1 MKVCIKCGV
10 EKTYENFHKDS
21 LRKDGLFPY
30 CRKCRGCSKLRVN
43 IHKSVNI
50 GDGGYLIFGTER
62 VHRLVMEAHLGRKL
76 EKGEVVHHRNEI
88 KHDNRIENLELMSLK
103 EHTAHHYKDNK
114 SKLIPHVYSVVCAIC
129 NKQFK
134 AKIRYS
140 KYCSGHCRYISRKS
154 YLNEWNR
161 NNYDEQK
168 EKRRIYQI
176 KKREEIHLNNLR
188 KR

>member
-1 MKVCIKCGV
+1 M
-10 EKTYENFHKDS
+10 
-21 LRKDGLFPY
+21 
-30 CRKCRGCSKLRVN
+30 N

-134 AKIRYS
+134 AKLGTQSTVPVIAD
-140 KYCSGHCRYISRKS
+140 IFQESRT
-154 YLNEWNR
+154 
-161 NNYDEQK
+161 
-168 EKRRIYQI
+168 
-176 KKREEIHLNNLR
+176 
-188 KR
+188 